1 MKYHPGGLL
10 SMEKKKG
17 WIIMAKFCK
26 YCGRKL
32 EEGEICVCQQ
42 KPAEN
47 AAAFEQAG
55 AGTASGQ
62 PGNAD
67 VHAQHGADSAG
78 DSAQPGGRGIDSEWI
93 NKQKQVFVSGTKSA
107 LGEIRPILRQPV
119 SRVREVSLTGDGRL
133 GKELII
139 GKAVVFMVVAL
150 AALMILSGRI
160 DDMGYGFVDVEMP
173 YLQVMLAVL
182 VLTAGVDFVE
192 AFILKA
198 ISGAFGGVTSSN
210 AMMNVVGARGIF
222 DTLIMLASV
231 IVGLM
236 AIEVAYLVLVVLI
249 SLSSIMELAIYQGTV
264 VQMDENKKPYAFFL
278 AKLCLMVIVFIV
290 TYLLV
295 RSAMDSVVGSALR
308 YMM

>member
-1 MKYHPGGLL
+1 
-10 SMEKKKG
+10 
-17 WIIMAKFCK
+17 MAKFCK

-62 PGNAD
+62 PGTAD
-67 VHAQHGADSAG
+67 AQAQHGADPAG

-107 LGEIRPILRQPV
+107 LGEILPILRQPV

-133 GKELII
+133 GKEFII
-139 GKAVVFMVVAL
+139 GKAVIFMVVAL

-160 DDMGYGFVDVEMP
+160 DDMGYGLVEVEMP

-222 DTLIMLASV
+222 DTLIMLVSV

-236 AIEVAYLVLVVLI
+236 AIEMAYLVLVVLI